1 MTKRAFALVAP
12 PPTSS
17 RAVVESP
24 YFDSKEAM
32 AYLRLKYQQQLHH
45 LIKEHGLPTLRCGGR
60 LRFDKREL
68 DAWLRGTTALELR
81 RAGK

>member
-12 PPTSS
+12 PPPSS
-17 RAVVESP
+17 RVVESP

-32 AYLRLKYQQQLHH
+32 AYLRLKYSQQLYQ

-60 LRFDKREL
+60 LRFDKRDL

>member
-1 MTKRAFALVAP
+1 MTKRTFALVGGP
-12 PPTSS
+12 PPKPT
-17 RAVVESP
+17 VESP

-45 LIKEHGLPTLRCGGR
+45 LIKEHALPTLRCGGR